1 MKHLFILI
9 LIFISYSIHSQNYEC
24 IKKLD
29 TIYIPFRGGD
39 FEIKIDFPEEKD
51 GFKNRRYI
59 FNYKK
64 KNVNSFSFEIKKN
77 SDTIVE
83 KKKVNK
89 SFLRKNK
96 RKIVEIDVLKKFDYQ
111 DIQCELFNRLKIFY
125 IIDLSEKKENG
136 IFLYRTIYINHCNS
150 IE

>member
-9 LIFISYSIHSQNYEC
+9 LIFTSYSMHSQSYEC

-64 KNVNSFSFEIKKN
+64 KNEHSFSYEIKKN
-77 SDTIVE
+77 PDRIVE
-83 KKKVNK
+83 IKKVNR

-96 RKIVEIDVLKKFDYQ
+96 RKIIEIDALKKFDYQ
-111 DIQCELFNRLKIFY
+111 DIQCELFNQLKIFY
-125 IIDLSEKKENG
+125 IIDFSEKKDEAVL
-136 IFLYRTIYINHCNS
+136 LYRVINLNLCYS

>member
-1 MKHLFILI
+1 MR
-9 LIFISYSIHSQNYEC
+9 SQSYEC

-59 FNYKK
+59 FNYM
-64 KNVNSFSFEIKKN
+64 KNKENSFSFEIEKNPKK
-77 SDTIVE
+77 TIE
-83 KKKVNK
+83 IKKVTS

-96 RKIVEIDVLKKFDYQ
+96 RKIVEIGALQKFDYQ
-111 DIQCELFNRLKIFY
+111 DVQCELFNQLKAFY
-125 IIDLSEKKENG
+125 IIDFSEKKDRAVL
-136 IFLYRTIYINHCNS
+136 LYKAINLNLCYS